1 MGHLQRPSECGRV
14 GRIFH
19 LCQGELLTHLLGAIK
34 TRAARNPDLQVV
46 IMRVIM
52 HVCSQHYFG
61 LPLGMNGIHIM
72 QFDHSHVDVLSLG
85 I

>member
-19 LCQGELLTHLLGAIK
+19 LCQGELLTHLLGATI
-34 TRAARNPDLQVV
+34 AACNPDLQVV
-46 IMRVIM
+46 VMRVIT